1 MQRDEFMARVRQA
14 TAAGRAYQVALNPL
28 ATADQSYVGGGADPV
43 ATFLHEWR
51 LVGGFGERV
60 PDPPAVFEY
69 LSGILSKHPVRT
81 TLLWRHPVLDAL
93 DVESWLQQRGI
104 EVLRWD
110 ELEHVSAAECRE
122 RTFAADFGI
131 TGVDWAVAETG
142 SLVVCARPGGRGRSV
157 SLVPPLHAAILTPS
171 QIVPDLFDLFR
182 ELGDEHHEQG
192 LPSNVTLI
200 TGPSKTGDIQ
210 LKLTTGVHGPGEVH
224 TIVLENPTP

>member
-1 MQRDEFMARVRQA
+1 MQRDEFMNRVRQA

-28 ATADQSYVGGGADPV
+28 ATADQSYVGGGVDPV
-43 ATFLHEWR
+43 ASFLDEWR
-51 LVGGFGERV
+51 LVGGFGGRV
-60 PDPPAVFEY
+60 PNAEAVFEY
-69 LSGILSKHPVRT
+69 LSQVLLQHDVRT
-81 TLLWRHPVLDAL
+81 ALMWHHPVLEAL
-93 DVESWLQQRGI
+93 HVGDWLRSRGI

-110 ELEHVSAAECRE
+110 DLEKLSAEECRV
-122 RTFAADFGI
+122 RTFTADFGI

-157 SLVPPLHAAILTPS
+157 SLLPPLHAAILTPS
-171 QIVPDLFDLFR
+171 QILPDLFDLFR
-182 ELGDEHHEQG
+182 ELGIEHQAQG

-224 TIVLENPTP
+224 AIVVEAGVT